1 MAQRDAPMR
10 RWIVKAQRLNLIS
23 PQEAWLLNALS
34 AAADQMPTG
43 QMALPESL
51 YPAAAR
57 IALHERTIGERKQ

>member
-23 PQEAWLLNALS
+23 PQEAWLFNALS
-34 AAADQMPTG
+34 TAADQMPDN
-43 QMALPESL
+43 QMVLPESL

-57 IALHERTIGERKQ
+57 IRLHELTIGERKQ